1 MQSRKTTGT
10 GAIYMLSFDL
20 SNYLEQNKPT
30 NDPMNNIYKG
40 TDCYA
45 PKGATARYG

>member
-1 MQSRKTTGT
+1 MNQKDYRHRCNLH
-10 GAIYMLSFDL
+10 ANFDL

-45 PKGATARYG
+45 PKRSNSKICW